1 MFCGIRNRP
10 IAVGTGQPP
19 TPNPSRAIMARNPE
33 GLHRKYW
40 LIISAQPILKY
51 KFVVEPWP
59 RQVLLDTRKLDR
71 NSTGTRQEL
80 DRIALDSST
89 KLDSYSTDLD
99 SYSTETRPRGP
110 VCGKIRN
117 DCGLRRAHRGPAP
130 GVGAVRAGPS
140 GGFSLAARACN
151 NVNAKSRVDRAYT
164 ARFSISLS
172 TRIHQYT
179 HRFSRD

>member
-1 MFCGIRNRP
+1 M
-10 IAVGTGQPP
+10 
-19 TPNPSRAIMARNPE
+19 RNPI
-33 GLHRKYW
+33 K
-40 LIISAQPILKY
+40 IQI
-51 KFVVEPWP
+51 VVEPWP

-99 SYSTETRPRGP
+99 SYSTETRPPGPRGMRFYA
-110 VCGKIRN
+110 VKKRKIRN

-151 NVNAKSRVDRAYT
+151 NVNAKRAGST
-164 ARFSISLS
+164 ARTAVFDS
-172 TRIHQYT
+172 TRIHQIYSPILARLIWEHESAALSVPEGGPA
-179 HRFSRD
+179 HRLLG

>member
-1 MFCGIRNRP
+1 M
-10 IAVGTGQPP
+10 
-19 TPNPSRAIMARNPE
+19 RNPI
-33 GLHRKYW
+33 K
-40 LIISAQPILKY
+40 IQI
-51 KFVVEPWP
+51 VVEPWP

-99 SYSTETRPRGP
+99 SYSTETRPPGP
-110 VCGKIRN
+110 RYAVKKRKIRN

-151 NVNAKSRVDRAYT
+151 NVNAKRAGCGST
-164 ARFSISLS
+164 ARTAVFVFRSDFVFDS
-172 TRIHQYT
+172 TRIHQIYSPILARLIWEHESAALSVPEGGPA
-179 HRFSRD
+179 HRLLG